1 MKLRIATRK
10 SALALAQTTMAADAI
25 VAANKNS
32 NATTVSASASAIT
45 SATDVASTAEPLT
58 YELVSMTT
66 EGDRRLDKSLASFGG
81 KGVFIKELEIAL
93 LENRADIAIH
103 SLKDMPAEVLPEF
116 KLAAVLKREDPR
128 DAFLSRG
135 GADGVRFMDLPAGAR
150 VGTGSIRRIVQLKA
164 LRPDIEYVP
173 IRGNIQTRIGKLA
186 ELDGVVL
193 AAAGLKRMGLADQV
207 TEYFST
213 EQMLPAS
220 GQGILAVE
228 TLADKITESH
238 QSEQNFNDTYGSA
251 SSSTVAMLQGDNGK
265 INSDVI
271 LEERN
276 DDRIHENGLLA
287 QILARVND
295 LETFCVA
302 SAEMAYL
309 KALNAGCQF
318 PVASFAEFVDDSL
331 DVCNCG
337 DSSNRGGIG
346 EPVVRDSSNHNSSM
360 SGVVKTLKIRGIYWD
375 EKSSRLLR
383 AECVGSVD
391 LNSADAV
398 QQSKN
403 LGIELAQEI
412 KKQL

>member
-1 MKLRIATRK
+1 MSDLKLRIATRK

-25 VAANKNS
+25 VAAN
-32 NATTVSASASAIT
+32 AA
-45 SATDVASTAEPLT
+45 AEPLT

-66 EGDRRLDKSLASFGG
+66 EGDRRLDRSLASFGG

-93 LENRADIAIH
+93 LEGRADIAIH
-103 SLKDMPAEVLPEF
+103 SLKDMPAEVLPQF

-135 GADGVRFMDLPAGAR
+135 GSAGIRFMDLPAGAR
-150 VGTGSIRRIVQLKA
+150 VGTGSIRRVVQLKA
-164 LRPDIEYVP
+164 LRPDLEYVP

-220 GQGILAVE
+220 GQGILAIE
-228 TLADKITESH
+228 TLKDEIPQESRVTGRAD
-238 QSEQNFNDTYGSA
+238 
-251 SSSTVAMLQGDNGK
+251 
-265 INSDVI
+265 
-271 LEERN
+271 
-276 DDRIHENGLLA
+276 LA

-295 LETFCVA
+295 VATFCIA

-318 PVASFAEFVDDSL
+318 PVASFAEFVD
-331 DVCNCG
+331 G
-337 DSSNRGGIG
+337 GSNRIAQ
-346 EPVVRDSSNHNSSM
+346 
-360 SGVVKTLKIRGIYWD
+360 TLKIRGIYWD
-375 EKSSRLLR
+375 EKSNRLLR
-383 AECVGSVD
+383 AETSGALD
-391 LNSADAV
+391 LNSADCVLHA
-398 QQSKN
+398 KN
-403 LGIELAQEI
+403 LGIELARAIQ
-412 KKQL
+412 KQL

>member
-25 VAANKNS
+25 VAANFVANS
-32 NATTVSASASAIT
+32 
-45 SATDVASTAEPLT
+45 AERGKCAAVGDDSLT

-103 SLKDMPAEVLPEF
+103 SLKDMPAEVLPQF

-135 GADGVRFMDLPAGAR
+135 GDAGVRFMDLPAGAR

-193 AAAGLKRMGLADQV
+193 AAAGLNRMGLADQV

-213 EQMLPAS
+213 EQVLPAS
-220 GQGILAVE
+220 GQGILAIE
-228 TLADKITESH
+228 TLADADSRHPEPRERS
-238 QSEQNFNDTYGSA
+238 SEISGN
-251 SSSTVAMLQGDNGK
+251 
-265 INSDVI
+265 
-271 LEERN
+271 
-276 DDRIHENGLLA
+276 LA
-287 QILARVND
+287 QILARANHV
-295 LETFCVA
+295 ETFCIA

-318 PVASFAEFVDDSL
+318 PVASFAEFV
-331 DVCNCG
+331 CETAEN
-337 DSSNRGGIG
+337 
-346 EPVVRDSSNHNSSM
+346 
-360 SGVVKTLKIRGIYWD
+360 LKIRGIYWD
-375 EKSSRLLR
+375 EKSEKLLR
-383 AECVGSVD
+383 AEVAGTVD
-391 LNSADAV
+391 LSSADSV
-398 QQSKN
+398 KQSKE
-403 LGIELAQEI
+403 LGVALAQEI
-412 KKQL
+412 KNQL

>member
-1 MKLRIATRK
+1 MQLGASMKLRIATRK

-25 VAANKNS
+25 VAVN
-32 NATTVSASASAIT
+32 
-45 SATDVASTAEPLT
+45 AEPLT

-103 SLKDMPAEVLPEF
+103 SLKDMPAEVLPQF

-135 GADGVRFMDLPAGAR
+135 GAAGVRFMDLPAGAR

-173 IRGNIQTRIGKLA
+173 IRGNIQTRISKLA

-213 EQMLPAS
+213 DQMLPAS
-220 GQGILAVE
+220 GQGILAIE
-228 TLADKITESH
+228 TLNVARQNLYSSRHLESDFNGCH
-238 QSEQNFNDTYGSA
+238 PERSTKCEVEGACDVSESL
-251 SSSTVAMLQGDNGK
+251 S
-265 INSDVI
+265 
-271 LEERN
+271 
-276 DDRIHENGLLA
+276 
-287 QILARVND
+287 QILAHAND

-309 KALNAGCQF
+309 KALDAGCQF
-318 PVASFAEFVDDSL
+318 PVASFAEFVS
-331 DVCNCG
+331 
-337 DSSNRGGIG
+337 DSSC
-346 EPVVRDSSNHNSSM
+346 DSSICCTNDSS
-360 SGVVKTLKIRGIYWD
+360 SVAKTLKIRGIYWD
-375 EKSSRLLR
+375 EISNRLLR
-383 AECVGSVD
+383 AECSGSIE
-391 LNSADAV
+391 LSSADSV
-398 QQSKN
+398 LQSKN
-403 LGIELAQEI
+403 LGVTLAQEI

>member
-1 MKLRIATRK
+1 MSDLKLRIATRK

-25 VAANKNS
+25 VAAN
-32 NATTVSASASAIT
+32 AA
-45 SATDVASTAEPLT
+45 AEPLT

-93 LENRADIAIH
+93 LEDRADIAIH
-103 SLKDMPAEVLPEF
+103 SLKDMPAEVLPQF

-135 GADGVRFMDLPAGAR
+135 GAAGVRFMDLPAGAR
-150 VGTGSIRRIVQLKA
+150 VGTGSIRRVVQLKA
-164 LRPDIEYVP
+164 LRPDLEYVS

-220 GQGILAVE
+220 GQGILAIE
-228 TLADKITESH
+228 TL
-238 QSEQNFNDTYGSA
+238 NDETA
-251 SSSTVAMLQGDNGK
+251 QETR
-265 INSDVI
+265 NSRRTDIV
-271 LEERN
+271 
-276 DDRIHENGLLA
+276 
-287 QILARVND
+287 QILARAND
-295 LETFCVA
+295 VATFCIA
-302 SAEMAYL
+302 SAEMSYL

-318 PVASFAEFVDDSL
+318 PVASFAEFISDDSAE
-331 DVCNCG
+331 
-337 DSSNRGGIG
+337 NRGACGAL
-346 EPVVRDSSNHNSSM
+346 EENANRTAQ
-360 SGVVKTLKIRGIYWD
+360 TLKIRGIYWD

-383 AECVGSVD
+383 AEVAGNVD
-391 LNSADAV
+391 LNSADSV
-398 QQSKN
+398 QQAKN
-403 LGIELAQEI
+403 LGVELACAIQ
-412 KKQL
+412 KQL

>member
-1 MKLRIATRK
+1 MSDLKLRIATRK

-25 VAANKNS
+25 VAV
-32 NATTVSASASAIT
+32 NAA
-45 SATDVASTAEPLT
+45 AEPLT

-93 LENRADIAIH
+93 LEGRADIAIH
-103 SLKDMPAEVLPEF
+103 SLKDMPAEVLPQF

-135 GADGVRFMDLPAGAR
+135 GAAGVRFMDLPAGAR
-150 VGTGSIRRIVQLKA
+150 VGTGSIRRVVQLKA
-164 LRPDIEYVP
+164 LRPDLEYVP

-220 GQGILAVE
+220 GQGILAIE
-228 TLADKITESH
+228 TLNDATVQESRVTGH
-238 QSEQNFNDTYGSA
+238 VD
-251 SSSTVAMLQGDNGK
+251 
-265 INSDVI
+265 
-271 LEERN
+271 
-276 DDRIHENGLLA
+276 LA
-287 QILARVND
+287 QILARLND
-295 LETFCVA
+295 VATFCIA

-318 PVASFAEFVDDSL
+318 PVASFAEFVCED
-331 DVCNCG
+331 G
-337 DSSNRGGIG
+337 IENRGTCGALEENANRIAQ
-346 EPVVRDSSNHNSSM
+346 
-360 SGVVKTLKIRGIYWD
+360 TLKIRGIYWD
-375 EKSSRLLR
+375 EKSEKLLR
-383 AECVGSVD
+383 AECSGSVD
-391 LNSADAV
+391 LNSADSV
-398 QQSKN
+398 QQAKN
-403 LGIELAQEI
+403 LGVELAREI
-412 KKQL
+412 QKQL

>member
-1 MKLRIATRK
+1 MSELKLRIATRK

-25 VAANKNS
+25 VAANAA
-32 NATTVSASASAIT
+32 NAET
-45 SATDVASTAEPLT
+45 LT

-93 LENRADIAIH
+93 LEGRADIAIH
-103 SLKDMPAEVLPEF
+103 SLKDMPAEVLPQF

-135 GADGVRFMDLPAGAR
+135 GAAGIHFMDLPAGAR
-150 VGTGSIRRIVQLKA
+150 VGTGSVRRVVQLKA
-164 LRPDIEYVP
+164 LRPDLEYVP

-220 GQGILAVE
+220 GQGILAIE
-228 TLADKITESH
+228 TLNDETAQESRVASHAD
-238 QSEQNFNDTYGSA
+238 
-251 SSSTVAMLQGDNGK
+251 
-265 INSDVI
+265 
-271 LEERN
+271 
-276 DDRIHENGLLA
+276 LA
-287 QILARVND
+287 RILACVND
-295 LETFCVA
+295 VATFCIA

-318 PVASFAEFVDDSL
+318 PVASFAEFISDDSAE
-331 DVCNCG
+331 DRGTCG
-337 DSSNRGGIG
+337 ALEENAR
-346 EPVVRDSSNHNSSM
+346 
-360 SGVVKTLKIRGIYWD
+360 TLKIRGIYWD

-383 AECVGSVD
+383 AEVAGNVD
-391 LNSADAV
+391 LNSADSV
-398 QQSKN
+398 QQAKN
-403 LGIELAQEI
+403 LGVELACAIQ
-412 KKQL
+412 KQL

>member
-25 VAANKNS
+25 VAANFVANS
-32 NATTVSASASAIT
+32 
-45 SATDVASTAEPLT
+45 AERGKCAAVGDDSLT

-103 SLKDMPAEVLPEF
+103 SLKDMPAEVLPQF

-135 GADGVRFMDLPAGAR
+135 GADGVHFMDLPAGAR

-173 IRGNIQTRIGKLA
+173 IRGNIQTRISKLA

-220 GQGILAVE
+220 GQGILAIE
-228 TLADKITESH
+228 TLADNITESH
-238 QSEQNFNDTYGSA
+238 QSEQNFNDPYGSA
-251 SSSTVAMLQGDNGK
+251 SPSTVAMLQGDNNDVK
-265 INSDVI
+265 SAVI
-271 LEERN
+271 LEERS
-276 DDRIHENGLLA
+276 DDRIHEIAAIA
-287 QILARVND
+287 QILSRANN
-295 LETFCVA
+295 LETFCIA

-318 PVASFAEFVDDSL
+318 PVASFAEFVDNSSCDA
-331 DVCNCG
+331 CNCG
-337 DSSNRGGIG
+337 DSSNRGGIF
-346 EPVVRDSSNHNSSM
+346 EPVIRDSSNLNSCI
-360 SGVVKTLKIRGIYWD
+360 SGVAKTLKIRGIYWD

>member
-1 MKLRIATRK
+1 MSDLKLRIATRK

-25 VAANKNS
+25 VAAN
-32 NATTVSASASAIT
+32 AA
-45 SATDVASTAEPLT
+45 AEPLT

-93 LENRADIAIH
+93 LEDRADIAIH
-103 SLKDMPAEVLPEF
+103 SLKDMPAEVLPQF

-135 GADGVRFMDLPAGAR
+135 GAAGVRFMDLPAGAC
-150 VGTGSIRRIVQLKA
+150 VGTGSIRRVVQLKA
-164 LRPDIEYVP
+164 LRPDLEYVS

-220 GQGILAVE
+220 GQGILAIE
-228 TLADKITESH
+228 TLNDATVQESRVT
-238 QSEQNFNDTYGSA
+238 D
-251 SSSTVAMLQGDNGK
+251 
-265 INSDVI
+265 
-271 LEERN
+271 
-276 DDRIHENGLLA
+276 

-295 LETFCVA
+295 VATYCIA

-318 PVASFAEFVDDSL
+318 PVASFAEFVCED
-331 DVCNCG
+331 G
-337 DSSNRGGIG
+337 IENRGTCGALEENANRIAQ
-346 EPVVRDSSNHNSSM
+346 
-360 SGVVKTLKIRGIYWD
+360 TLKIRGIYWD
-375 EKSSRLLR
+375 EKSEKLLR
-383 AECVGSVD
+383 AEVAGNVD
-391 LNSADAV
+391 LNSEDCV

-403 LGIELAQEI
+403 WGVELACAIQ
-412 KKQL
+412 KQL

>member
-1 MKLRIATRK
+1 
-10 SALALAQTTMAADAI
+10 MAADAI
-25 VAANKNS
+25 VAAN
-32 NATTVSASASAIT
+32 SAEWSKCA
-45 SATDVASTAEPLT
+45 DVGVEPLT

-93 LENRADIAIH
+93 LEGRADIAIH
-103 SLKDMPAEVLPEF
+103 SLKDMPAEVLPQF

-135 GADGVRFMDLPAGAR
+135 GANGVHFMDLPVGAR
-150 VGTGSIRRIVQLKA
+150 IGTGSIRRVVQLKA
-164 LRPDIEYVP
+164 IRSDLEYVP

-220 GQGILAVE
+220 GQGILAIE
-228 TLADKITESH
+228 TLNDEAAQESRIFGH
-238 QSEQNFNDTYGSA
+238 PEQSEGTCEISVNLS
-251 SSSTVAMLQGDNGK
+251 
-265 INSDVI
+265 
-271 LEERN
+271 
-276 DDRIHENGLLA
+276 

-295 LETFCVA
+295 IETFCIA

-318 PVASFAEFVDDSL
+318 PVASFAEFVCDDGAEK
-331 DVCNCG
+331 CG
-337 DSSNRGGIG
+337 AREENAQ
-346 EPVVRDSSNHNSSM
+346 
-360 SGVVKTLKIRGIYWD
+360 TLKIRGIYWD
-375 EKSSRLLR
+375 EKSEKLIR
-383 AECVGSVD
+383 AETSGALD
-391 LNSADAV
+391 LNSADCVLHA
-398 QQSKN
+398 KN
-403 LGIELAQEI
+403 LGVELARAIQ
-412 KKQL
+412 KQL

>member
-1 MKLRIATRK
+1 MSDLKLRIATRK

-25 VAANKNS
+25 VAAN
-32 NATTVSASASAIT
+32 AA
-45 SATDVASTAEPLT
+45 AEPLT

-93 LENRADIAIH
+93 LEGRADIAIH
-103 SLKDMPAEVLPEF
+103 SLKDMPAEVLPQF

-135 GADGVRFMDLPAGAR
+135 GAAGVRFMDLPAGAR
-150 VGTGSIRRIVQLKA
+150 VGTGSIRRVVQLKA
-164 LRPDIEYVP
+164 LRPDLEYVP

-220 GQGILAVE
+220 GQGILAIE
-228 TLADKITESH
+228 TLNDATVQESRVTGRAD
-238 QSEQNFNDTYGSA
+238 
-251 SSSTVAMLQGDNGK
+251 
-265 INSDVI
+265 
-271 LEERN
+271 
-276 DDRIHENGLLA
+276 LA

-295 LETFCVA
+295 VATFCIA

-318 PVASFAEFVDDSL
+318 PVASFAEFISDDSAE
-331 DVCNCG
+331 
-337 DSSNRGGIG
+337 NRGTCGALEENANRIAQ
-346 EPVVRDSSNHNSSM
+346 
-360 SGVVKTLKIRGIYWD
+360 TLKIRGIYWD
-375 EKSSRLLR
+375 EKSEKLLR
-383 AECVGSVD
+383 AECSGSVD
-391 LNSADAV
+391 LKSADSV
-398 QQSKN
+398 QQAKN
-403 LGIELAQEI
+403 LGIELACAIQ
-412 KKQL
+412 KQL

>member
-1 MKLRIATRK
+1 MSNLKLRVATRK

-25 VAANKNS
+25 VAANAS
-32 NATTVSASASAIT
+32 N
-45 SATDVASTAEPLT
+45 AEPLT

-93 LENRADIAIH
+93 LEGRADIAIH
-103 SLKDMPAEVLPEF
+103 SLKDMPAEVLPQF

-135 GADGVRFMDLPAGAR
+135 GAAGIRFMELPAGAR
-150 VGTGSIRRIVQLKA
+150 VGTGSIRRVVQLKA
-164 LRPDIEYVP
+164 LRPDLEYVP

-193 AAAGLKRMGLADQV
+193 AAAGLKRMGLANQV

-220 GQGILAVE
+220 GQGILAIE
-228 TLADKITESH
+228 TLNDGTAQESL
-238 QSEQNFNDTYGSA
+238 SSCLPERSTMCEAEGSRAICND
-251 SSSTVAMLQGDNGK
+251 
-265 INSDVI
+265 
-271 LEERN
+271 
-276 DDRIHENGLLA
+276 LA

-295 LETFCVA
+295 VATFCVA

-318 PVASFAEFVDDSL
+318 PVASFAEFVCDENS
-331 DVCNCG
+331 DVC
-337 DSSNRGGIG
+337 
-346 EPVVRDSSNHNSSM
+346 
-360 SGVVKTLKIRGIYWD
+360 GVCEEYAQTMKIRGIYWD

-383 AECVGSVD
+383 AECAGTVN
-391 LNSADAV
+391 LNSSDCI
-398 QQSKN
+398 QQSKK
-403 LGIELAQEI
+403 LGIDLAHMIQ
-412 KKQL
+412 KLL

>member
-1 MKLRIATRK
+1 MSDLKLRIATRK

-25 VAANKNS
+25 VAAN
-32 NATTVSASASAIT
+32 AA
-45 SATDVASTAEPLT
+45 AEPLT

-93 LENRADIAIH
+93 LEGRADIAIH
-103 SLKDMPAEVLPEF
+103 SLKDMPAEVLPQF

-135 GADGVRFMDLPAGAR
+135 GANGVHFMDLPAGAR
-150 VGTGSIRRIVQLKA
+150 VGTGSIRRVVQLKA
-164 LRPDIEYVP
+164 LRPDLEYVP

-220 GQGILAVE
+220 GQGILAIE
-228 TLADKITESH
+228 TLNDEAAQESRVTGRAD
-238 QSEQNFNDTYGSA
+238 
-251 SSSTVAMLQGDNGK
+251 
-265 INSDVI
+265 
-271 LEERN
+271 
-276 DDRIHENGLLA
+276 LA

-295 LETFCVA
+295 VETFCIA

-318 PVASFAEFVDDSL
+318 PVASFAEFVCDDSV
-331 DVCNCG
+331 DDRGTCG
-337 DSSNRGGIG
+337 ALEEN
-346 EPVVRDSSNHNSSM
+346 VQ
-360 SGVVKTLKIRGIYWD
+360 TLKIRGIYWD
-375 EKSSRLLR
+375 EKSEKLIR
-383 AECVGSVD
+383 AETSGALD
-391 LNSADAV
+391 LNSADCVLHA
-398 QQSKN
+398 KN
-403 LGIELAQEI
+403 LGVELAREI
-412 KKQL
+412 QKQL

>member
-1 MKLRIATRK
+1 MKLRVATRK

-25 VAANKNS
+25 VAANS
-32 NATTVSASASAIT
+32 AAIRVVDSVSGT
-45 SATDVASTAEPLT
+45 EPLT

-93 LENRADIAIH
+93 LEGRADIAIH

-128 DAFLSRG
+128 DAFLARG
-135 GADGVRFMDLPAGAR
+135 GAAGIKFMDLPSGAR
-150 VGTGSIRRIVQLKA
+150 VGTGSIRRIVQLKS
-164 LRPDIEYVP
+164 LRPDLEYVP
-173 IRGNIQTRIGKLA
+173 IRGNIQTRISKLA

-207 TEYFST
+207 TEFFST
-213 EQMLPAS
+213 EQVLPAS
-220 GQGILAVE
+220 GQGILAIE
-228 TLADKITESH
+228 TLAE
-238 QSEQNFNDTYGSA
+238 NYGPYR
-251 SSSTVAMLQGDNGK
+251 SSLQGDNDE
-265 INSDVI
+265 INSGVI
-271 LEERN
+271 LEEHS
-276 DDRIHENGLLA
+276 DDRIQENESSLSR
-287 QILARVND
+287 ILARAND
-295 LETFCVA
+295 IESFCVA

-318 PVASFAEFVDDSL
+318 PVASFAEFVCDADQERAASRVA
-331 DVCNCG
+331 DENITSKNCA
-337 DSSNRGGIG
+337 N
-346 EPVVRDSSNHNSSM
+346 V
-360 SGVVKTLKIRGIYWD
+360 LKIRGIYWD

-383 AECVGSVD
+383 AELSGSID

-403 LGIELAQEI
+403 LGVALAQEI
-412 KKQL
+412 KNQL

>member
-1 MKLRIATRK
+1 MKLRVATRK

-25 VAANKNS
+25 VAAN
-32 NATTVSASASAIT
+32 SASSA
-45 SATDVASTAEPLT
+45 ELLT

-103 SLKDMPAEVLPEF
+103 SLKDMPAEVLPQF

-135 GADGVRFMDLPAGAR
+135 GAAGVRFMDLPAGAR
-150 VGTGSIRRIVQLKA
+150 VGTGSIRRVVQLKA
-164 LRPDIEYVP
+164 LRPDLEYVP

-220 GQGILAVE
+220 GQGILAIE
-228 TLADKITESH
+228 TL
-238 QSEQNFNDTYGSA
+238 NDETA
-251 SSSTVAMLQGDNGK
+251 QETR
-265 INSDVI
+265 NSRRTD
-271 LEERN
+271 
-276 DDRIHENGLLA
+276 LA

-295 LETFCVA
+295 VATYCIA

-318 PVASFAEFVDDSL
+318 PVASFAEFVCED
-331 DVCNCG
+331 G
-337 DSSNRGGIG
+337 IENRGTCGAL
-346 EPVVRDSSNHNSSM
+346 EENAR
-360 SGVVKTLKIRGIYWD
+360 TLKIRGIYWD

-383 AECVGSVD
+383 AENSGAID
-391 LNSADAV
+391 LNSADSV
-398 QQSKN
+398 QQAKN
-403 LGIELAQEI
+403 LGVELACAIQ
-412 KKQL
+412 KQL

>member
-1 MKLRIATRK
+1 MENNFFTKERPLRIATRK

-25 VAANKNS
+25 VAAN
-32 NATTVSASASAIT
+32 AA
-45 SATDVASTAEPLT
+45 AEPLT

-93 LENRADIAIH
+93 LEGRADIAIH
-103 SLKDMPAEVLPEF
+103 SLKDMPAEVLPQF

-135 GADGVRFMDLPAGAR
+135 GAAGIRFMDLPAGAR
-150 VGTGSIRRIVQLKA
+150 VGTGSIRRVVQLKA
-164 LRPDIEYVP
+164 LRPDLEYVP

-220 GQGILAVE
+220 GQGILAIE
-228 TLADKITESH
+228 TLNDETAQESRVTGLAD
-238 QSEQNFNDTYGSA
+238 
-251 SSSTVAMLQGDNGK
+251 
-265 INSDVI
+265 
-271 LEERN
+271 
-276 DDRIHENGLLA
+276 LA

-295 LETFCVA
+295 VATYCIA

-318 PVASFAEFVDDSL
+318 PVASFAEFVCED
-331 DVCNCG
+331 G
-337 DSSNRGGIG
+337 IENRGTCGALEENANRIAQ
-346 EPVVRDSSNHNSSM
+346 
-360 SGVVKTLKIRGIYWD
+360 TLKIRGIYWD
-375 EKSSRLLR
+375 EKSEKLLR
-383 AECVGSVD
+383 AEVAGNVD
-391 LNSADAV
+391 LNSEDCV

-403 LGIELAQEI
+403 LGIELAREI
-412 KKQL
+412 QKQL